1 MNEIK
6 LNDGT
11 RLPIE
16 DLASLG
22 HIEHIAPNEAEAV
35 AVCGLLTTFN
45 CSHVEFLNNG
55 AVAGTYDDVVIVDVP
70 SRTTQ
75 EDGTVLV
82 AFGLRQKSDIELR
95 LDTHDEEITE
105 LQEAIAES
113 EE

>member
-35 AVCGLLTTFN
+35 AVCGMLTPFN

-55 AVAGTYDDVVIVDVP
+55 NVAGSYDDVVIVDVP

-113 EE
+113 EV